1 MDNFTHEVDYMKLL
15 YEDPYVSVFE
25 LDALHTGWNPNEC
38 IIDEECVWKSLPSFA
53 NKPLYGVIDNKWNPL
68 DGEHNDFMEHFRE
81 EYPERITRDR
91 VLPFGC
97 VPESGLKDAKLVERD
112 GKQYLRI
119 NVVVW
124 KNLLPHVAEILKRR
138 DGDVRVSV
146 EFAIKDAE
154 QLEDGTLKLKEF
166 SITAITALGEKFREI
181 MEGARLKSL
190 RFSYDDYAKESNEK
204 YFCFASQKSYK
215 IPQNVL
221 DIMKHGIE
229 MRQETNR
236 GGNKV
241 VYNSLRSN
249 CDIGVMY
256 EGSINEMKEYF
267 AANPDPIKESVP
279 PTGKYILYNMYG
291 GEAGRE
297 WVNSIVCNGSAVA
310 IKNSEEGG
318 NREVNVTID
327 NSKEAAVEGTSWD
340 NPGKALY
347 GKLLEASNTDSLV
360 KEAYL
365 VVENGYKDAP
375 SEKLKYPHHQVKDGK
390 LVLNVAGVKSAFAR
404 ASQMGIVS
412 GDVKKHLERHYR
424 ELGLSMEN
432 FEQKYAELE
441 KQYTA
446 KCAEFDE
453 KCASLTASEE
463 ACAAAEEKCAGLQAE
478 LDGKC
483 AELDAKCADYDA
495 KCAELDAKCAELEE
509 KCAKLGEYE
518 KKEVCAKNMASI
530 DKYAKCFSDEK
541 VAELK
546 KLAET
551 CTCEEMDNA
560 IAKCAMEFAELA
572 AQNEFKFSYGFP
584 GVNAGFTATDSNDS
598 DLAKI
603 AKKYNTIVR

>member
-38 IIDEECVWKSLPSFA
+38 VIDEDCVWNSLPSFA
-53 NKPLYGVIDNKWNPL
+53 NKPLYGVIDNKWDPL
-68 DGEHNDFMEHFRE
+68 DGEHNDFLEHFRE
-81 EYPERITRDR
+81 EYPNRITRDR
-91 VLPFGC
+91 ILPFGC

-124 KNLLPHVAEILKRR
+124 RNLLPHVAEILKRR

-146 EFAIKDAE
+146 EFAIQEAD
-154 QLEDGTLKLKEF
+154 QDEDGTLRLRKF
-166 SITAITALGEKFREI
+166 NITAITALGEKFREI
-181 MEGARLKSL
+181 MAGARLKSL
-190 RFSYDDYAKESNEK
+190 KFSYDDYTKESNDK
-204 YFCFASQKSYK
+204 YFCFASQKSYE
-215 IPQNVL
+215 IPENVL
-221 DIMKHGIE
+221 EAMKRGVE
-229 MRQETNR
+229 MRREANR

-256 EGSINEMKEYF
+256 ESAFEDMKQYF
-267 AANPDPIKESVP
+267 ATHPEPVVESNP
-279 PTGKYILYNMYG
+279 PTGKYILYSMYG

-297 WVNSIVCNGSAVA
+297 WVNGVCNGSAVA
-310 IKNSEEGG
+310 IKNSKEGET
-318 NREVNVTID
+318 REVNID
-327 NSKEAAVEGTSWD
+327 NSKEAAIEGQSWE
-340 NPGKALY
+340 NPGKSLY
-347 GKLLEASNTDSLV
+347 EPLLEASNTESLV

-365 VVENGYKDAP
+365 VVEDGYKDAP

-390 LVLNVAGVKSAFAR
+390 LVLNVAGVKAAFAR

-412 GDVKKHLERHYR
+412 GNVKEHLERHYR

-441 KQYTA
+441 QQYTE
-446 KCAEFDE
+446 KCAAFDE

-463 ACAAAEEKCAGLQAE
+463 ACAAAEEKCAGIQAE
-478 LDGKC
+478 LDAKC

-509 KCAKLGEYE
+509 KCAALADYE
-518 KKEVCAKNMASI
+518 KKEVCAKNMASLE
-530 DKYAKCFSDEK
+530 KYAKCFSEEK
-541 VAELK
+541 VDELK

-560 IAKCAMEFAELA
+560 IAKCAMEFAEMA
-572 AQNEFKFSYGFP
+572 VKNEFKFSYGFP
-584 GVNAGFTATDSNDS
+584 GVNMNFNPNEGNDS

-603 AKKYNTIVR
+603 AKKYNTVVR

>member
-1 MDNFTHEVDYMKLL
+1 MDNFVREVDYMKLL

-25 LDALHTGWNPNEC
+25 LDAIHTGWNPNDC
-38 IIDEECVWKSLPSFA
+38 IIDEECVWNSLPSFA

-68 DGEHNDFMEHFRE
+68 DGENNDFLEHFRE
-81 EYPERITRDR
+81 EYPDRITRDR

-112 GKQYLRI
+112 GKVYLRI

-138 DGDVRVSV
+138 DGDVKVSV

-154 QLEDGTLKLKEF
+154 QMEDGTLKLKEF
-166 SITAITALGEKFREI
+166 NITAITALGEKFREI
-181 MEGARLKSL
+181 MQGARLKSL
-190 RFSYDDYAKESNEK
+190 RFSYDDYTKDSNDK
-204 YFCFASQKSYK
+204 YFCFASQKSYE
-215 IPQNVL
+215 IPQDVL
-221 DIMKHGIE
+221 KVMSRGIE
-229 MRQETNR
+229 MRQEANR
-236 GGNKV
+236 GGNKI
-241 VYNSLRSN
+241 VYNSLKNSR
-249 CDIGVMY
+249 DIGVVY
-256 EGSINEMKEYF
+256 ENTFNEMKEYF
-267 AANPDPIKESVP
+267 ATHTEPIAESNP

-310 IKNSEEGG
+310 INNSEEGG
-318 NREVNVTID
+318 NREVKIEID
-327 NSKEAAVEGTSWD
+327 NSKDAAINGESWE

-347 GKLLEASNTDSLV
+347 GKLLEASNSESLV

-365 VVENGYKDAP
+365 VVEDGYKDAP

-390 LVLNVAGVKSAFAR
+390 LVLNVAGVKAAFAR

-412 GDVKKHLERHYR
+412 GSVKKHLERHYR

-441 KQYTA
+441 QQYNA
-446 KCAEFDE
+446 KCTEFEE
-453 KCASLTASEE
+453 KCANLMASEE
-463 ACAAAEEKCAGLQAE
+463 ACAAAEEKCAGLQAD

-483 AELDAKCADYDA
+483 AELEAKCADY
-495 KCAELDAKCAELEE
+495 DAKCAELEE
-509 KCAKLGEYE
+509 KCAKLAEYE

-530 DKYAKCFSDEK
+530 EKYEKCFSDEK

-584 GVNAGFTATDSNDS
+584 GVNNNFTATESNDS
-598 DLAKI
+598 ELAKI